1 MKKRLLFLI
10 PLFIVSLV
18 TFSNATFA
26 WFTEQLHPE
35 VGSLIFNVATQEHLM
50 ISTSGKKG
58 EFEDELNFNE
68 LYANDKV
75 TLKPLKGVVSDNDIL
90 LKNDNGTIANKNDY
104 IKFPLYFSSSTDMD
118 VYLDSRSDMIINIV
132 KNADSIF
139 KDEDVNKIVD
149 SIRIGFLVYNTVK
162 IDNGPN
168 VDTTYTPVNTLV
180 YSENEKTSESYK
192 DVSIGKPYETFSS
205 LRYTNDPDRDVVLF
219 STKANEVKKIDV
231 FIWLES
237 QDKSCDVKI
246 FDAKL
251 TIEMVFFGNQIVE
264 GGASEE

>member
-1 MKKRLLFLI
+1 MKNRLTLLI
-10 PLFIVSLV
+10 ALFIVSLV
-18 TFSNATFA
+18 TFSSATFA

-35 VGSLIFNVATQEHLM
+35 VGNLTFNVATQEHLM
-50 ISTSGKKG
+50 ISTTGKKG
-58 EFEDELNFNE
+58 EFEDELSFNE
-68 LYANDKV
+68 LYSNDDV
-75 TLKPLKGVVSDNDIL
+75 TLKPLKGSVSDNAIL
-90 LKNDNGTIANKNDY
+90 LKNTNDTIANKNDY
-104 IKFPLYFSSSTDMD
+104 IQFPLYFSSSTDMD
-118 VYLDSRSDMIINIV
+118 VYLDSKSDKIINIV

-139 KDEDVNKIVD
+139 KDEDINKIVD
-149 SIRIGFLVYNTVK
+149 SLRIGFLVYNTVK

-168 VDTTYTPVNTLV
+168 VDTTYTPVDTLV
-180 YSENEKTSESYK
+180 YSENEKTNESYK
-192 DVSIGKPYETFSS
+192 DVTTGKPYETFTS
-205 LRYTNDPDRDVVLF
+205 LRYTNDSDRDVVLF

-237 QDKSCDVKI
+237 QDKSCEVKI